1 LPARVIVLRR
11 IGQDRPRRL
20 TQSGCNK
27 EHLFVDHEALRSCN
41 ARLEEEDGPN
51 IFHHACMMGLGPAP
65 ALRPEKIARAGAMN

>member
-1 LPARVIVLRR
+1 MRR

-27 EHLFVDHEALRSCN
+27 EHLFVDREALRSCN

-51 IFHHACMMGLGPAP
+51 IFHHACMMGLERIVSKRKELSPVP
-65 ALRPEKIARAGAMN
+65 VCPV